1 MKKFFAI
8 LVLALMLPAFVLAE
22 TTFDGSVVAR
32 EAVSVTAPFGGTVS
46 NFSLREGSRI
56 ALGDRIAAI
65 ATTKVYATADGTVTG
80 LFAQVGD
87 SVESVVSRYGAVMYV
102 VPTSKYTITADIQ
115 KAYNSSETK
124 YVNIGETVY
133 MTCTS
138 DGAHTATGLVTA
150 ASGTSY
156 TVEST
161 SGELMLGETVY
172 LYRSADRTAKSRIGR
187 GSVSRTKEISVS
199 GSGSILKLHVKDG
212 DTVAR
217 GDLLFETVTGSLDG
231 LYAAGNDIL
240 STVSGVVAT
249 VNTSVGS
256 NVNKGDTLLTV
267 YTMDTLQVEISVNEY
282 DLPTIA
288 EGDTV
293 ALTFNYDES
302 KSMQTTGTVEM
313 ISHLSSSAE
322 GSEASYPAYISF
334 VPDED
339 VRIGMTVVITTL
351 DGAAEAAEGAEE
363 SAGEAEEQAE

>member
-1 MKKFFAI
+1 MKRFLCLF
-8 LVLALMLPAFVLAE
+8 LALMLPALALAS
-22 TTFDGSVVAR
+22 TTFDGTVMAGD
-32 EAVSVTAPFGGTVS
+32 AVSITAPFGGTVS
-46 NFSLREGSRI
+46 NFPLRQGSRI
-56 ALGDRIAAI
+56 QLGDAVATIQ
-65 ATTKVYATADGTVTG
+65 TTKVYASADGVIAG
-80 LFAQVGD
+80 VFAQEGD
-87 SVESVVSRYGAVMYV
+87 SVDNVVSRYGAVMYI
-102 VPTSKYTITADIQ
+102 VPQNRYSVTADIE

-124 YVNIGETVY
+124 YVHIGETVY

-161 SGELMLGETVY
+161 SGELMLGEMVY

-212 DTVAR
+212 DTVSR

-240 STVSGVVAT
+240 SAVSGVVAT

-282 DLPTIA
+282 DLPAIA
-288 EGDTV
+288 EGDAV
-293 ALTFNYDES
+293 ALTFNNDES
-302 KSMQTTGTVEM
+302 KSMQTMGTVEM
-313 ISHLSSSAE
+313 ISHLSSGT

-334 VPDED
+334 MPDEE

-351 DGAAEAAEGAEE
+351 DGEAEAAETEEE
-363 SAGEAEEQAE
+363 SAGEAEEQNE